1 VAKVTLAYVNSFRD
15 RHGRVRYYFRK
26 GGKRIALPGAPGTA
40 VFMEAYEQELAKAA
54 PHVLVR
60 QGRSRRLTEGTL
72 AWVID
77 EYKKSAAWKKC
88 KPSTQEVYNRRFDWL
103 RERYGQADFRSFTED
118 GVRKIRNKLRE
129 HPSVADAVVDKIG
142 MLWAFAKEHLGIKLG
157 PNPAREVA
165 SIHTDHEPHKAWPE
179 TLCRAF
185 EALTNP
191 RLVRA
196 YYLLRYSGQRRSD
209 VVRMRTSMFDGTAI
223 EVVQEKTGTYVWI
236 PCHRRLREHLTATGI
251 QGEYLLSNTWEKPY
265 RETSLTN
272 LVCSACKELG
282 FPGYSPHGLRHLAGA
297 ALAEAGCSMDEVMA
311 VLGHLTEDEAREYV
325 RQARRKVMARSA
337 MDKWERNG

>member
-1 VAKVTLAYVNSFRD
+1 
-15 RHGRVRYYFRK
+15 
-26 GGKRIALPGAPGTA
+26 
-40 VFMEAYEQELAKAA
+40 
-54 PHVLVR
+54 
-60 QGRSRRLTEGTL
+60 
-72 AWVID
+72 
-77 EYKKSAAWKKC
+77 
-88 KPSTQEVYNRRFDWL
+88 
-103 RERYGQADFRSFTED
+103 
-118 GVRKIRNKLRE
+118 
-129 HPSVADAVVDKIG
+129 
-142 MLWAFAKEHLGIKLG
+142 
-157 PNPAREVA
+157 
-165 SIHTDHEPHKAWPE
+165 
-179 TLCRAF
+179 
-185 EALTNP
+185 
-191 RLVRA
+191 
-196 YYLLRYSGQRRSD
+196 
-209 VVRMRTSMFDGTAI
+209 MFDGSAI

-297 ALAEAGCSMDEVMA
+297 AFAEAGCSMDEVMA